1 MIIIEDDKRILN
13 LNHMAIYLMLTAEE
27 MAEYKDKLKTL
38 NSFRKLTRGIFRFEI
53 VEKGDTPYEILPKE
67 MTRAVTNC
75 NVLVRLINSIHS
87 IYCYGLDTIDLTLEE
102 RELRAELSSIVDDV
116 CKKNIKQMEI
126 LCERH
131 TGSSMQA
138 VREYRANNIV
148 KDTFVRALEGEI
160 IPKEECPT
168 DQMQTIADTADI
180 KDSRELMQEA
190 FTNPVSEKIERE
202 RCEREA
208 PATIPSI
215 SVTIKNVPTG
225 KFYMRTNRAIKKF
238 GIEIIIDGNV
248 VNVPITKIDQ
258 KMLFTAIVK
267 AKMEERSLKRKD
279 FTYDD
284 SSSGDTSK
292 TKKWKETQQW
302 LQDVF
307 KILSADSKFDKW
319 FLYANAAG
327 PAARIN
333 DAKSKMNKDLW
344 NALSLQHKDAYYY
357 CCIAKEGT
365 HKEGTR
371 YTIRVDKNNL
381 HIDKTFLN
389 RLD

>member
-1 MIIIEDDKRILN
+1 MIIIDDDKRILN

-27 MAEYKDKLKTL
+27 MAGYKDKLKTL

-53 VEKGDTPYEILPKE
+53 VEKGDTPYEMLPKD
-67 MTRAVTNC
+67 MTRTVTNC

-87 IYCYGLDTIDLTLEE
+87 IYCYGLDSIDLKLDEQ
-102 RELRAELSSIVDDV
+102 ELRAELNSIVDDV

-131 TGSSMQA
+131 TSTAMQA
-138 VREYRANNIV
+138 VREYRAINIV
-148 KDTFVRALEGEI
+148 KDTFERALEGEI

-168 DQMQTIADTADI
+168 DQVQKIANTSDI
-180 KDSRELMQEA
+180 KESRELMQEA
-190 FTNPVSEKIERE
+190 FTDPVSEKIERE

-208 PATIPSI
+208 PSTIPSI
-215 SVTIKNVPTG
+215 SITIKNVPTG
-225 KFYMRTNRAIKKF
+225 KFYTETNRAIKKF
-238 GIEIIIDGNV
+238 GVELVINGDV

-258 KMLFTAIVK
+258 KMLYTAIVK
-267 AKMEERSLKRKD
+267 AKMDGKILKRKD

-284 SSSGDTSK
+284 RNTSRD
-292 TKKWKETQQW
+292 KKWRETQQW
-302 LQDVF
+302 LQGVF
-307 KILSADSKFDKW
+307 KMLSPDSTFDKW
-319 FLYANAAG
+319 FLSANIAG

-333 DAKSKMNKDLW
+333 DAKTKMNKDLW
-344 NALSLQHKDAYYY
+344 NALSLQYKDAYYY

-365 HKEGTR
+365 RKEGAR
-371 YTIRVDKNNL
+371 YAIRVDKNKL
-381 HIDKTFLN
+381 HIDKVFLN